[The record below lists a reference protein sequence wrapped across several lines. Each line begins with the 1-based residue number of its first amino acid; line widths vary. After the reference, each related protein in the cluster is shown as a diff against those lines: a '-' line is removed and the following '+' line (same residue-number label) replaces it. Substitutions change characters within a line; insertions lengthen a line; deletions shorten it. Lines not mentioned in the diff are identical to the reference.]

1 MPFKKNREKKEKN
14 FLFPL
19 HPFKIFFFFGGGGL
33 GAEKVQCNVEKGC
46 AFKMLAISAPCVQD
60 LTNAIIIN

>member
-1 MPFKKNREKKEKN
+1 MIVPRYTSE
-14 FLFPL
+14 
-19 HPFKIFFFFGGGGL
+19 IIYFFVGGGGV
-33 GAEKVQCNVEKGC
+33 GVGKFQCNVEKGC